1 MPATWEPAIA
11 ASLEGRG
18 YRVVCTAA
26 TSATLEKLA
35 ESIPFASFS
44 LSNAEAAEADIVVLA
59 VKPYIAPV

>member
-1 MPATWEPAIA
+1 MLSPIEEKTISKNQYKMKKIAIIGAGNMGSAIA

-35 ESIPFASFS
+35 
-44 LSNAEAAEADIVVLA
+44 
-59 VKPYIAPV
+59 